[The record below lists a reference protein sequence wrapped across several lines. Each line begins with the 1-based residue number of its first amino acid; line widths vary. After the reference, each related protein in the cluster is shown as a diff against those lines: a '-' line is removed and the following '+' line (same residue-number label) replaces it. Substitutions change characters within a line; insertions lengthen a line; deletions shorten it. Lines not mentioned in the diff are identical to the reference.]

1 MGKQDHER
9 LYHIIGDK
17 ICQARK
23 AKRWSQAKLAAKLG
37 LSRVSIVNIEKG
49 RQRPPV
55 HVIWD
60 IAEVLNL
67 EPSQLVPLQS
77 ELADGALEVHLD
89 ATTVAAIETA
99 ASDDPSTRRRLTEF
113 IQLAKTKI
121 DGRAGK
127 TRQS

>member
-1 MGKQDHER
+1 MGHKDHER
-9 LYHIIGDK
+9 LYHLIGEK
-17 ICQARK
+17 ICRARK
-23 AKRWSQAKLAAKLG
+23 ARRWSQERLASRLG

-49 RQRPPV
+49 RQRPPI

-60 IAEVLNL
+60 IGEALNL
-67 EPSQLVPLQS
+67 EPSQLLPLQS
-77 ELADGALEVHLD
+77 ELADVAHEVHLD

-121 DGRAGK
+121 DGRDGS